1 MSYPLQSA
9 HTHERIGHSLC
20 AGCEVLSMNL
30 TEFPFGLL
38 GRVFGSPMPFG
49 PYDQL
54 GEVFSELKRNEVS
67 VVVLLAENE
76 EWLEHTQHNLPV
88 LYAEHGLQVIHLP
101 IPNYGV
107 PPPGP
112 LAVAITQTIEHANAE
127 NNALIHC
134 SAGIGRTALFAVFLA
149 MKVLGL
155 SGREAIRWVGQH
167 HPRALLTPAQIE
179 MILGHTT

>member
-1 MSYPLQSA
+1 
-9 HTHERIGHSLC
+9 
-20 AGCEVLSMNL
+20 MNL
-30 TEFPFGLL
+30 TEFPFGLP

-49 PYDQL
+49 AYDKD

-76 EWLEHTQHNLPV
+76 EWLESTQRNLPV

-107 PPPGP
+107 PPFGP
-112 LAVAITQTIEHANAE
+112 LTAAITQTIQYAHAEHNT
-127 NNALIHC
+127 LIHC

-149 MKVLGL
+149 MKALGL
-155 SGREAIRWVGQH
+155 SGREAIRWVGQQ
-167 HPRALLTPAQIE
+167 HPRTLLTPVQID
-179 MILGHTT
+179 MILGHSPSNNAKIPT